1 MTKDSLAPSVT
12 IVSAVPSTLGPSD
25 PSTNITWHASENG
38 TYSVRVGGSNCS
50 TGTQVATGSYTTS
63 PANVVTNMLAS
74 QLAEGAN
81 TIRVCVTDAA
91 TNTGSATTTVT
102 KNTAAPGLITFRSA
116 SSAANGPANSLVLP
130 VPAGVATN
138 DVLIAFVDVNTA
150 PAITPPAGWTL
161 IRSDT
166 ALGSGNAIIQS
177 AYYHVA
183 GASEPASYTWT
194 LASSH
199 AASGGMLAYSGVST
213 SNPIDRPAGRPPT
226 PRPT

>member
-1 MTKDSLAPSVT
+1 M
-12 IVSAVPSTLGPSD
+12 
-25 PSTNITWHASENG
+25 
-38 TYSVRVGGSNCS
+38 
-50 TGTQVATGSYTTS
+50 
-63 PANVVTNMLAS
+63 
-74 QLAEGAN
+74 
-81 TIRVCVTDAA
+81 
-91 TNTGSATTTVT
+91 
-102 KNTAAPGLITFRSA
+102 
-116 SSAANGPANSLVLP
+116 
-130 VPAGVATN
+130 
-138 DVLIAFVDVNTA
+138 NTA

-213 SNPIDRPAGRPPT
+213 SNPIDVSGGQTASSSANLTAPSVVTTVANAMLVGLYGMNGIRTLTQPAGMAERLEVANASGEKVTSEAADVVKATAGATGTKVATSASSGKNVGQLIALRPGP
-226 PRPT
+226 